1 MYLQNLQVDGL
12 LKIREIITSPGP
24 FQKEIEEIIRPRNF
38 HNMSEKELSEYVR
51 RYQQS
56 TWHYS
61 GTCRMGRVE
70 DDMIVCSPDGLVKNV
85 SNLRISDA
93 SLMPMVIAGN
103 TNATTM
109 MIGRKIGTEAAQN
122 YVSNVNTTV
131 SSKL

>member
-1 MYLQNLQVDGL
+1 M
-12 LKIREIITSPGP
+12 KIRDILTTPGP
-24 FQKEIEEIIRPRNF
+24 FKEEIKEIVRPNNF
-38 HNMSEKELSEYVR
+38 VSMSAEELSEYVR

-70 DDMIVCSPDGLVKNV
+70 DDMVVCSPQGLVKMV

-109 MIGRKIGTEAAQN
+109 MIGRKIGTIAAQN
-122 YVSNVNTTV
+122 YIVNYQSPVSA
-131 SSKL
+131 KL

>member
-1 MYLQNLQVDGL
+1 M
-12 LKIREIITSPGP
+12 KIRDILTTPGP
-24 FQKEIEEIIRPRNF
+24 FKEEIKEILRPKNF
-38 HNMSEKELSEYVR
+38 VNMSAEELSEYVR

-61 GTCRMGRVE
+61 GTCRMGRVK
-70 DDMIVCSPDGLVKNV
+70 DDMVVCSPQGLVKMV

-109 MIGRKIGTEAAQN
+109 MIGRKIGTIAAQN
-122 YVSNVNTTV
+122 YIVNYQSPVSAR
-131 SSKL
+131 L

>member
-1 MYLQNLQVDGL
+1 M
-12 LKIREIITSPGP
+12 KIKDILTTPGP
-24 FQKEIEEIIRPRNF
+24 FKEEVKEILRPKNF
-38 HNMSEKELSEYVR
+38 VNMSKEELSEYVR

>member
-1 MYLQNLQVDGL
+1 M
-12 LKIREIITSPGP
+12 KIRDIVITSGP
-24 FQKEIEEIIRPRNF
+24 FKEEIKEILRPKNF
-38 HNMSEKELSEYVR
+38 VNMSAEELSEYVR

-70 DDMIVCSPDGLVKNV
+70 DDMVVCSPQGLVKMV

-109 MIGRKIGTEAAQN
+109 MIGRKIGTIAAQN
-122 YVSNVNTTV
+122 YIVNYQSPVSA
-131 SSKL
+131 KL

>member
-1 MYLQNLQVDGL
+1 M
-12 LKIREIITSPGP
+12 KIRDILITSGP
-24 FQKEIEEIIRPRNF
+24 FKDEIKEILRPKNF
-38 HNMSEKELSEYVR
+38 VNMSVEELSEYVR

-70 DDMIVCSPDGLVKNV
+70 DDMVVCSPQGLVKMV

-109 MIGRKIGTEAAQN
+109 MIGRKIGTIAAQN
-122 YVSNVNTTV
+122 YIVNYQPPVSA
-131 SSKL
+131 KL

>member
-1 MYLQNLQVDGL
+1 M
-12 LKIREIITSPGP
+12 KIRDILTTPGP
-24 FQKEIEEIIRPRNF
+24 FKEEIKEILRPKKF
-38 HNMSEKELSEYVR
+38 VSMSAEELSEYVR

-70 DDMIVCSPDGLVKNV
+70 DDMVVCSPQGLVKMV

-109 MIGRKIGTEAAQN
+109 MMGRKIGTIAAQN
-122 YVSNVNTTV
+122 YIVNYQSPVSA
-131 SSKL
+131 KL

>member
-1 MYLQNLQVDGL
+1 M
-12 LKIREIITSPGP
+12 KIRDILTTPGP
-24 FQKEIEEIIRPRNF
+24 FKEEIKEILRPKKF
-38 HNMSEKELSEYVR
+38 VSMSAEELSEYVR

-70 DDMIVCSPDGLVKNV
+70 DDMVVCSPQGLVKMV

-109 MIGRKIGTEAAQN
+109 MIGRKIGTIAAQN
-122 YVSNVNTTV
+122 YIVNYQSPVSA
-131 SSKL
+131 KL

>member
-1 MYLQNLQVDGL
+1 M
-12 LKIREIITSPGP
+12 KIRNILTTPGP
-24 FQKEIEEIIRPRNF
+24 FKEEIKEILRPKKF
-38 HNMSEKELSEYVR
+38 LSMSAEELSEYVR

-70 DDMIVCSPDGLVKNV
+70 DDMVVCSPQGLVKMV

-109 MIGRKIGTEAAQN
+109 MIGRKIGTIAAQN
-122 YVSNVNTTV
+122 YIVNYQSPVSA
-131 SSKL
+131 KL

>member
-1 MYLQNLQVDGL
+1 M
-12 LKIREIITSPGP
+12 KIKDILTTPGP
-24 FQKEIEEIIRPRNF
+24 FKEEVKEIIRPKNF
-38 HNMSEKELSEYVR
+38 VNMSKEELSEYVR

-70 DDMIVCSPDGLVKNV
+70 DDMVVCSPEGLVKNI

-93 SLMPMVIAGN
+93 SLMPMVVSGN

-109 MIGRKIGTEAAQN
+109 MIGRNIGTIAAQK
-122 YVSNVNTTV
+122 YTSVY
-131 SSKL
+131 SSPVIAKL

>member
-1 MYLQNLQVDGL
+1 M
-12 LKIREIITSPGP
+12 KIRDILITSGP
-24 FQKEIEEIIRPRNF
+24 FKDEIKEILRPKNF
-38 HNMSEKELSEYVR
+38 VNMSVEELSEYVR

-70 DDMIVCSPDGLVKNV
+70 DDMVVCSPQGLVQMV

-109 MIGRKIGTEAAQN
+109 MIGRKIGTIAAQN
-122 YVSNVNTTV
+122 YIVNYQPPVSA
-131 SSKL
+131 KL

>member
-1 MYLQNLQVDGL
+1 M
-12 LKIREIITSPGP
+12 KIRDILTTPGP
-24 FQKEIEEIIRPRNF
+24 FKEEIKEIVRPNNF
-38 HNMSEKELSEYVR
+38 VSMSAEELSEYVR

-70 DDMIVCSPDGLVKNV
+70 DDMVVCSPQGLVKMV

-109 MIGRKIGTEAAQN
+109 MMGRKIGTIAAQN
-122 YVSNVNTTV
+122 YIVNYQSPVSA
-131 SSKL
+131 KL

>member
-1 MYLQNLQVDGL
+1 M
-12 LKIREIITSPGP
+12 IRNIITCPGP
-24 FQKEIEEIIRPRNF
+24 FQQEIEEIVRPRNF
-38 HNMSEKELSEYVR
+38 PNMSEKELSEYVR

-61 GTCRMGRVE
+61 GTCQMGRIE
-70 DDMIVCSPDGLVKNV
+70 DDKVVCSPDGLVKNV

-109 MIGRKIGTEAAQN
+109 MIGRKIGTAAAQN
-122 YVSNVNTTV
+122 YVSNISKTV